1 MADSPTFQG
10 GTAASETLTG
20 TAGMDVISGQGGAD
34 TLIGG
39 DGNDFLNSGEYIIVN
54 GTEPDYIGDRL
65 DGGNGD
71 DLLTGGS
78 GSDFLIGGAG
88 SNRLN
93 GGDGFDTAIYAGTRD
108 AYTVA
113 MKEGM
118 PAAVTSI
125 EGGSI
130 TDTLSSVER
139 LSFSDISIAYDIGAD
154 GNAGRT
160 FRLYQAALNREP
172 EAQGLGWWLNHADN
186 GLGWE
191 NIAAGFMQ
199 SPEWAKLYGADSS
212 DEAFIAALYRNALHR
227 EYDNGGMQYY
237 LDKLD
242 SGATRAQL
250 LVWFSESPE
259 NQAAVIGQ
267 IENGIQ
273 YELFTG

>member
-1 MADSPTFQG
+1 MADSPTIQG

-20 TAGMDVISGQGGAD
+20 TAEQDFIWGQGGAD

-39 DGNDFLNSGEYIIVN
+39 AGSDRLDSGEYDQ
-54 GTEPDYIGDRL
+54 GARPDYIGDRL
-65 DGGNGD
+65 DGGDGND
-71 DLLTGGS
+71 ELNGGS
-78 GSDFLIGGAG
+78 GNDLLIGGAG
-88 SNRLN
+88 TNYLIGN
-93 GGDGFDTAIYAGTRD
+93 GGYDTAIYAGARGD
-108 AYTVA
+108 YTVA
-113 MKEGM
+113 MSNGA
-118 PAAVTSI
+118 PVGVASTA
-125 EGGSI
+125 GP
-130 TDTLSSVER
+130 TDTFNTVER
-139 LSFSDISIAYDIGAD
+139 LSFSDISIAYDID

-172 EAQGLGWWLNHADN
+172 DDQGLGWWLNHADH

-199 SPEWAKLYGADSS
+199 SPEWAKLYGADPS
-212 DEAFIAALYRNALHR
+212 DSAFIASLYRNALHR
-227 EYDNGGMQYY
+227 EFDQGGMDYY

-242 SGATRAQL
+242 NGATRAQL

-267 IENGIQ
+267 IRNGIE